1 MASRALIA
9 PSLLTPE
16 EAARALGVGERT
28 LRDLR
33 KRGLIRYV
41 AVTERKIMYRPEDC
55 EEYIQSRVRQDEPC
69 QPPQRRHKSTR
80 RRTGN
85 IVPFTKLMGG

>member
-1 MASRALIA
+1 MAAERR
-9 PSLLTPE
+9 LLTPD
-16 EAARALGVGERT
+16 EAAGRLGVGERT

-55 EEYIQSRVRQDEPC
+55 EAFIESRSRLAEPTTPPKRPPTNRPRRQGQVIPLFSEVS
-69 QPPQRRHKSTR
+69 R
-80 RRTGN
+80 
-85 IVPFTKLMGG
+85 

>member
-1 MASRALIA
+1 MGAERR
-9 PSLLTPE
+9 LLTPD
-16 EAARALGVGERT
+16 EAAGRLGVGERT

-55 EEYIQSRVRQDEPC
+55 EAFSESRSRLADPST
-69 QPPQRRHKSTR
+69 PPKPPRKTPPRFSGKV
-80 RRTGN
+80 
-85 IVPFTKLMGG
+85 IPFTAMNP